1 MFMEFA
7 GIVIALAS
15 ALFLLS
21 VLSTTLTPRL
31 GIPVLLLYLGFGMLA
46 GENGLLG
53 IRFEDVDL
61 AYLIG
66 SAALAIILFDGGL
79 RTDPS
84 AFRVALAPAMA
95 LATAGVVLTAAVVAG
110 IAVLVLD
117 LGWLEALLLGA
128 IIGST
133 DAAAVFSLLHG
144 RGMVLKE
151 RVGATLEI
159 ESGVNDPMAVFLTLV
174 LVEAVVKDEIP
185 GWDAGVSFVWQ
196 MGGGAAI
203 GLLVGALLAAM
214 VTRVVLSPAL
224 YPLFVLSGA
233 LFAFGVAS
241 VLETSG
247 FLAVYLAG
255 LVFARRV
262 SRGLYNIQ
270 RFVDGAAWLSQIS
283 MFLMLGLLVTPAN
296 LMPYALSATLIAL
309 ALIVFARPLA
319 VVACLLPFRFA
330 WREQVFIGWV
340 GLRGAVPIILA
351 MFPWIAGFENW
362 QMYFSVAFFVVL
374 VSLVVQGWTVPLAA
388 RLTAQEVPSRS
399 DRMQRVELG
408 MPGQEEFELVG
419 YRIDTDSPLVGGSPR
434 HVEWPE
440 GVRLLLVIRD
450 GLTLDGE
457 AVDGLSA
464 GDQVYFLAR
473 PAALGGLDRCILA
486 ERDPKRLG
494 ERAFFGEF
502 VIRPDANVGALDALY
517 RFQPTA
523 EQAAVTIGELLSR
536 HYPHP
541 VVGDRLRIG
550 QVEFVVRKLD
560 GDRIVQVGLKLTAGG
575 G

>member
-1 MFMEFA
+1 MEFA
-7 GIVIALAS
+7 GLAILLAS
-15 ALFLLS
+15 ALFLVS

-61 AYLIG
+61 AYLVG

-84 AFRVALAPAMA
+84 AFRVGLAPALT
-95 LATAGVVLTAAVVAG
+95 LATVGVVLTAGAVAVV
-110 IAVLVLD
+110 AVLVLD
-117 LGWLEALLLGA
+117 LGWLQALLLGA
-128 IIGST
+128 IVGST

-159 ESGVNDPMAVFLTLV
+159 ESGVNDPMAVFLTLL
-174 LVEAVVKDEIP
+174 LVEAVVRDQAP
-185 GWDAGVSFVWQ
+185 GWGAGLSFAWQ

-203 GLLVGALLAAM
+203 GLLAGWVMAVA
-214 VTRVVLSPAL
+214 VTRVALNAAL
-224 YPLFVLSGA
+224 YPLFVLFGA

-255 LVFARRV
+255 LTFARRV

-283 MFLMLGLLVTPAN
+283 MFLVLGLLVTPAN
-296 LMPYALSATLIAL
+296 LVPYALAATLIGL
-309 ALIVFARPLA
+309 ALIVVARPLA
-319 VVACLLPFRFA
+319 VVLCLLPFRFG
-330 WREQVFIGWV
+330 WREQTFIGWV

-351 MFPWIAGFENW
+351 MFPWIAGLENW
-362 QMYFSVAFFVVL
+362 QMYFSVAFFVVV
-374 VSLVVQGWTVPLAA
+374 VSLVVQGWTVPLVA
-388 RLTAQEVPSRS
+388 RLTGQEVPSRTG
-399 DRMQRVELG
+399 RMQRVELG

-419 YRIDTDSPLVGGSPR
+419 YRIDTDSPLVGGSPG
-434 HVEWPE
+434 HVEWPD

-450 GLTLDGE
+450 GVTVDGE
-457 AVDGLSA
+457 VAGGLCA

-473 PAALGGLDRCILA
+473 PASLGVLDRRILA
-486 ERDPKRLG
+486 ERDPQRLG

-523 EQAAVTIGELLSR
+523 EQAAVTVGELLAM

-541 VVGDRLRIG
+541 VVGDRLRVG
-550 QVEFVVRKLD
+550 NVEFVVRRID
-560 GDRIVQVGLKLTAGG
+560 GDRIVQVGLKLSAGG